1 MAISEN
7 TPVFP
12 NNVIL
17 LVADRIKLLDES
29 LSGSTYRRPLRESD
43 PNTAAGVFAATWE
56 PDQES
61 LEMRGLGQ
69 NPAPSEPTIS
79 TYVIGVQAFVKDFS
93 EERGLA
99 RHSVLSKM
107 IRSMLYRDA
116 PLRVGLS
123 ALSVTMNDS
132 VERSQRWGIRAQRY
146 LSNEIDGNFLYLST
160 LEFWLDTETV

>member
-1 MAISEN
+1 
-7 TPVFP
+7 
-12 NNVIL
+12 
-17 LVADRIKLLDES
+17 
-29 LSGSTYRRPLRESD
+29 
-43 PNTAAGVFAATWE
+43 
-56 PDQES
+56 
-61 LEMRGLGQ
+61 MRGLGQ

>member
-1 MAISEN
+1 MISDL

-12 NNVIL
+12 NNIIEI
-17 LVADRIKLLDES
+17 VATRIALLDDS
-29 LSGSTYRRPLRESD
+29 LTNSTFRRPLRESD

-56 PDQES
+56 PNEDS
-61 LEMRGLGQ
+61 MEMRGLGF

-79 TYVIGVQAFVKDFS
+79 TYVIGVQAFVKDFD

-107 IRSMLYRDA
+107 IRSMLYRDT

-132 VERSQRWGIRAQRY
+132 VERAQRWGIRAQRY

>member
-1 MAISEN
+1 MI
-7 TPVFP
+7 TDTVPVFP
-12 NNVIL
+12 NNIIEIL
-17 LVADRIKLLDES
+17 QTRIAGLDES
-29 LSGSTYRRPLRESD
+29 LTNSTFRRPLRESD

-56 PDQES
+56 PNEDS
-61 LEMRGLGQ
+61 MEMRGLGSS
-69 NPAPSEPTIS
+69 NPAPAEPTIS
-79 TYVIGVQAFVKDFS
+79 TYIIGVQAFVKDFD

-123 ALSVTMNDS
+123 TLSVTMNDS
-132 VERSQRWGIRAQRY
+132 VERAQRWGIRAQRY

>member
-1 MAISEN
+1 MISED

-12 NNVIL
+12 NNIID
-17 LVADRIKLLDES
+17 LVATRLRLLDES
-29 LSGSTYRRPLRESD
+29 LVNSTYRRPLRESD

-56 PDQES
+56 PDNES
-61 LEMRGLGQ
+61 LEIGR
-69 NPAPSEPTIS
+69 PAPSEPTIS
-79 TYVIGVQAFVKDFS
+79 TYVLGVQAYVKDFN

>member
-1 MAISEN
+1 MTILAT

-12 NNVIL
+12 NNAVE
-17 LVADRIKLLDES
+17 LVVARIKLLDES
-29 LSGSTYRRPLRESD
+29 LANSTYRRPLRESD
-43 PNTAAGVFAATWE
+43 PNTSCGVFAATWE
-56 PDQES
+56 PDTDS
-61 LEMRGLGQ
+61 IEMRGGS
-69 NPAPSEPTIS
+69 NPAPSEPTIQ
-79 TYVIGVQAFVKDFS
+79 TYMLGVQAFVKDFD

-107 IRSMLYRDA
+107 IRSMLYRDT

-132 VERSQRWGIRAQRY
+132 VERVQRWGIRQQRY
-146 LSNEIDGNFLYLST
+146 LSNDIDGNFLFLST

>member
-1 MAISEN
+1 MIQDT

-12 NNVIL
+12 NNIIDIVQT
-17 LVADRIKLLDES
+17 RIKLLDES
-29 LSGSTYRRPLRESD
+29 LTNSTYRRPLRESD

-56 PDQES
+56 PDTES
-61 LEMRGLGQ
+61 YEIRGLGST
-69 NPAPSEPTIS
+69 PAPSEPTIS
-79 TYVIGVQAFVKDFS
+79 TYVIGVQAFVKDFD

-132 VERSQRWGIRAQRY
+132 VERAQRWGIRAQRY
-146 LSNEIDGNFLYLST
+146 LSNELDGNFLYLST

>member
-1 MAISEN
+1 MISAT

-12 NNVIL
+12 NNIIDLIATRV
-17 LVADRIKLLDES
+17 RLLDES
-29 LSGSTYRRPLRESD
+29 LLTSTYRRPLRESD

-56 PDQES
+56 PNEDS
-61 LEMRGLGQ
+61 LEIRGMGQ
-69 NPAPSEPTIS
+69 NPGPSEPTIS
-79 TYVIGVQAFVKDFS
+79 TYIMGVQAFVKDFD

-123 ALSVTMNDS
+123 TLSVTMNDS
-132 VERSQRWGIRAQRY
+132 VERAQRWGVRAQRY